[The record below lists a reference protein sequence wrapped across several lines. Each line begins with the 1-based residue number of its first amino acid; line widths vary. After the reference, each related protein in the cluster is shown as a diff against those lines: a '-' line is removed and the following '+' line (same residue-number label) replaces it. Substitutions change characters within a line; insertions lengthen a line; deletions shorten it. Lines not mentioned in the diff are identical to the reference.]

1 MIRWTLALLLLAS
14 CASVT
19 TSNPADIAQ
28 QLTRAIEQADVDG
41 AMALFAD
48 DATVYFPINDVPL
61 RADGRAAIEAV
72 FRKYFTSPSRGH
84 FEPANLHV
92 QRAGDAA
99 IVTFEIRNPNVTS
112 RRTLVL
118 RARGGTW
125 KIVHLHASNIRP
137 NG

>member
-1 MIRWTLALLLLAS
+1 MKRALAVLLLCAA
-14 CASVT
+14 CASV
-19 TSNPADIAQ
+19 PADDPATVAQ
-28 QLTRAIEQADVDG
+28 QLTHAIEAADVAA

-72 FRKYFTSPSRGH
+72 FRKYFTSPARAH
-84 FEPANLHV
+84 LEPTNVHV
-92 QRAGDAA
+92 QRAGNAA

-118 RARGGTW
+118 EARGGGW
-125 KIVHLHASNIRP
+125 RIVHLHASNVR
-137 NG
+137 